1 MSYCASY
8 PKQLLFSSLGCVVD
22 GKWWRGPAALLGWEI
37 PWHLWVPSWWSG
49 NSGGPHLGEFGEF
62 MPCTLPSSSFACLA
76 PRASGFPSLPP
87 ALLFA
92 VTDLPEMLKAF
103 AVLLFRVKDIFP
115 TWWNCHVAAKC
126 PHTTPP
132 SPSFPC
138 SFSQKPNHYTSYI
151 FYSRFCQIPTWITAQ
166 TLLGSDL
173 R

>member
-132 SPSFPC
+132 SFPC

-151 FYSRFCQIPTWITAQ
+151 FYSWFCQIPTWITAQ